1 MKASIVDLRYR
12 MNDVLKALE
21 RNEDVHILYH
31 GKTKGVLKAASS
43 PSMTKVSEHPF
54 TICGKA
60 KKRLTRR
67 WTVCA
72 AGAIV
77 IFDTDIFIWVQRGNA
92 KAARLIEQEAERML
106 SVHSY
111 LELLQSAENKQQHE
125 YTKSFLRDFGFIT
138 LPLTENVG
146 HRAAIYVEQ
155 YALSHGLR
163 AGDAIIA
170 ATAAESNQILCSSN
184 AKHFKSIRDLKLK
197 VFRP

>member
-1 MKASIVDLRYR
+1 M
-12 MNDVLKALE
+12 
-21 RNEDVHILYH
+21 
-31 GKTKGVLKAASS
+31 
-43 PSMTKVSEHPF
+43 
-54 TICGKA
+54 
-60 KKRLTRR
+60 
-67 WTVCA
+67 
-72 AGAIV
+72 

-111 LELLQSAENKQQHE
+111 MELLQSVENKQQHE

-155 YALSHGLR
+155 YALSYGLR

-184 AKHFKSIRDLKLK
+184 AKHFKSIRGLKLK